1 MARRIIEDTVEQAAL
16 DWYRD
21 LGWDIAHGPDISP
34 GGSTPERESY
44 SEVVLVHR
52 LYDSLTR
59 INRNV
64 PVDGIDEAVRQIMH
78 EPHPSLTRNNR
89 HFHKMLI
96 DGVTVEYANSDGETE
111 RKIVWIID
119 FDNPSNNDWLVV
131 NQFTVVGD
139 QERRPDIVCFINGL
153 PIAVIELKNPTDP
166 DATLRGAYNQ
176 LQTYKNQISSLFT
189 FNELLVIADGVEA
202 RVGSLTSD
210 WDRFMPWRVVED
222 EKDLRPPLELELPTL
237 VNGLVEKTRLLS
249 FLRDFIVYHQNGD
262 DLVKIIAGYHQY
274 HATLE
279 AVDATVYA
287 SGEQGDGR
295 IGVIWHTQGSGK
307 SLTMVFY
314 ARAIALHKSMKNP
327 TIVVL
332 TDRQDLD
339 NQLFAT
345 FSDSK
350 DLLRQTP
357 KQATERHG
365 SPTGLRELLT
375 RDSGGVVFTTVQKFM
390 PSKDENRMPELCG
403 RKNLIIIADEAHRS
417 QYDFIDGFARH
428 LRDALPNASFI
439 GFTGTPIEVD
449 DRNTQAV
456 FGDYVSVYDMKRAQ
470 ADGAVVPIHFESR
483 IALLNLDDDAM
494 ATIDEEF
501 EEVTEGEDTPDKE
514 KLKTKWATLEAL
526 VGSDDRIANVVD
538 DLLSHWGSRLEIIDG
553 KAMIVCMSRR
563 ICVDMYKAICARN
576 PDWHSDD
583 DDQGRIKVVMTGS
596 ASDPEDWQGHIRNK
610 ERRNRLANRFRDP
623 KDDMQIVIVRDMWL
637 TGFSASSLNTMYVDK
652 PMRGHGLMQ
661 AIARVNRVF
670 KDKPGGL
677 IVDYIGLADPL
688 RKAVLTYTDS
698 GGKGEIALDI
708 SKAAAV
714 LVDKHGVISTMFHGF
729 DWSDYSGSDRTARL
743 QCLLNAQNHILGLG
757 DGKNRYNEAIYLLNK
772 SYAIAKTTDEAE
784 DLRDDIVFFRDV
796 HGRLNTRSAAARD
809 PGEIDSAIR
818 QLVSDA
824 ILPGEVIDVF
834 EAAGLKQPDISI
846 LDDEFLA
853 EIQRMPHRNLA
864 VELLEKLLKGELRQ
878 RRKINLVQEK
888 IFSDMLNNVLI
899 RYRNRGMDTLQVI
912 EDLIELAKKLR
923 EASARG
929 DDLGLDFA
937 ELAFYDALETNDS
950 AVAVLGD
957 EILKTIAREVAKTIR
972 NSTTIDW
979 TMREE
984 VQAQMRVLVKRILK
998 KYGYPPDNAKKATDT
1013 VLEQAKLMASELA
1026 KGKLTSEEE

>member
-1 MARRIIEDTVEQAAL
+1 MVEMKYSEDEVEHATL

-21 LGWDIAHGPDISP
+21 LCWDIAHGPDISP
-34 GGSTPERESY
+34 GGTRPERESY
-44 SEVVLVHR
+44 SEVVLLDR

-59 INRNV
+59 INSNI
-64 PVDGIDEAVRQIMH
+64 PADGIEDAVRQIMH
-78 EPHPSLTRNNR
+78 EPYSSQTLNNR

-96 DGVTVEYANSDGETE
+96 DGVTVEYTNSDDEIE

-119 FDNPSNNDWLVV
+119 FDNPSKNDWLAV
-131 NQFTVVGD
+131 NQFTVIGIK
-139 QERRPDIVCFINGL
+139 ERRPDIVCFINGL
-153 PIAVIELKNPTDP
+153 PLAVIELKNPTDP
-166 DATLRGAYNQ
+166 DATLRSAYNQ
-176 LQTYKNQISSLFT
+176 LKTYKNQISSLFT

-202 RVGSLTSD
+202 RVGSLTSG

-237 VNGLVEKTRLLS
+237 VNGLFEKNRLLT
-249 FLRDFIVYHQNGD
+249 FLRDFIVFHENGE

-279 AVDATVYA
+279 AVDATIYA
-287 SGEQGDGR
+287 SGKQGDGR

-314 ARAIALHKSMKNP
+314 ARMIALHKSMKNP

-357 KQATERHG
+357 KQATERQG
-365 SPTGLRELLT
+365 STTGLRELLT
-375 RDSGGVVFTTVQKFM
+375 RDSGGVVFTTIQKFM
-390 PSKDENRMPELCG
+390 PSKEESRMPELCG

-439 GFTGTPIEVD
+439 GFTGTPIDAD
-449 DRNTQAV
+449 DRNTEAV
-456 FGDYVSVYDMKRAQ
+456 FGDYVSIYDMKRAQ

-483 IALLNLDDDAM
+483 IAFLNLDDDAM
-494 ATIDEEF
+494 ATIDEDF
-501 EEVTEGEDTPDKE
+501 EEITEGEENLVKE
-514 KLKTKWATLEAL
+514 KIKGKWATLEAL
-526 VGSDDRIANVVD
+526 VGSDDRIANLVD
-538 DLLSHWGSRLEIIDG
+538 DLLLHWGSRLEIIDG

-563 ICVDMYKAICARN
+563 ICVAMYNAITARN
-576 PDWHSDD
+576 PDWHSDN
-583 DDQGRIKVVMTGS
+583 DDQGRIKVVMSGA
-596 ASDPEDWQGHIRNK
+596 ASDQAEWQGHIRNK
-610 ERRNRLANRFRDP
+610 SQRDRLANRFRNP
-623 KDDMQIVIVRDMWL
+623 NDDLQIVIVRDMWL
-637 TGFSASSLNTMYVDK
+637 TGFSASSLNTMYIDK

-670 KDKPGGL
+670 RDKPGGL
-677 IVDYIGLADPL
+677 VVDYIGLADPL
-688 RKAVLTYTDS
+688 RKAVLKYTDS

-708 SKAAAV
+708 GKAADV
-714 LVDKHGVISTMFHGF
+714 LVEKHGVITAMFHGF
-729 DWSDYSGSDRTARL
+729 DWSVYHETDRTARL
-743 QCLLNAQNHILGLG
+743 QCLLSAQNHILGLE

-772 SYAIAKTTDEAE
+772 AYTIAKTTEDAE

-796 HGRLNTRSAAARD
+796 HGRLNTRSSSARD

-824 ILPGEVIDVF
+824 IQPGEVIDVF

-912 EDLIELAKKLR
+912 NDLIELAKKMR

-957 EILKTIAREVAKTIR
+957 EILKTIARDVAKIIR
-972 NSTTIDW
+972 SSTTIDW

-1013 VLEQAKLMASELA
+1013 VLEQAKLMASELSSA
-1026 KGKLTSEEE
+1026 

>member
-1 MARRIIEDTVEQAAL
+1 MTKIIEDTVEQATL
-16 DWYRD
+16 EWFQD
-21 LGWDIAHGPDISP
+21 LGWEIGHGPDLSP
-34 GGSTPERESY
+34 GGEKPERPSY
-44 SEVVLVHR
+44 NDVILIERLRSSLSKINPEVSQKGIEEAIRQILHEPYPS
-52 LYDSLTR
+52 LY
-59 INRNV
+59 RNNQYFHLLLS
-64 PVDGIDEAVRQIMH
+64 DGI
-78 EPHPSLTRNNR
+78 
-89 HFHKMLI
+89 
-96 DGVTVEYANSDGETE
+96 TVEYQNRDGETV
-111 RKIVWIID
+111 RRIVWIID
-119 FDNPSNNDWLVV
+119 YKEPTNNDWLAL
-131 NQFTVVGD
+131 NQFTVVGE
-139 QERRPDIVCFINGL
+139 QKRRPDIVCFINGI

-166 DATLRGAYNQ
+166 EATLRSAYNQ
-176 LQTYKNQISSLFT
+176 LQTYKNQISGLFT

-202 RVGSLTSD
+202 RVGSLTAG
-210 WDRFMPWRVVED
+210 WDRFMPWRVIED
-222 EKDLRPPLELELPTL
+222 ENDLRPPLELELPTL
-237 VNGLVEKTRLLS
+237 VNGMFEKTRLLS
-249 FLRDFIVYHQNGD
+249 FIRDFILFHEDDD
-262 DLVKIIAGYHQY
+262 DLIKIIAGYHQY

-279 AVDATVYA
+279 AVNATVYA

-314 ARAIALHKSMKNP
+314 SRVIALHKDMKNP

-339 NQLFAT
+339 NQLFST
-345 FSDSK
+345 FSESQ

-357 KQATERHG
+357 TQAKERQG
-365 SPTGLRELLT
+365 SPFGLRELLT
-375 RDSGGVVFTTVQKFM
+375 RDSGGVVFTTIQKFM
-390 PSKDENRMPELCG
+390 PNKGENRMPELCS

-483 IALLNLDDDAM
+483 IALLNLDNDAM
-494 ATIDEEF
+494 ATIDEDF
-501 EEVTEGEDTPDKE
+501 EEVTEGEESTEKE

-526 VGSDDRIANVVD
+526 VGSEDRIANLVD
-538 DLLSHWGSRLEIIDG
+538 DLLAHWNSRLEIIDG

-576 PDWHSDD
+576 PSWASNDD
-583 DDQGRIKVVMTGS
+583 DTGKIKVVMTGS
-596 ASDPEDWQGHIRNK
+596 ASDPEDWQEHIRNK
-610 ERRNRLANRFRDP
+610 IRRNRLANRFRDP
-623 KDDMQIVIVRDMWL
+623 NDDLQIVIVRDMWL

-688 RKAVLTYTDS
+688 RKAVLIYTDS
-698 GGKGEIALDI
+698 GGKGDVALDI
-708 SKAAAV
+708 GKAAEV
-714 LVDKHGVISTMFHGF
+714 LVEKHGVITSMFHGF
-729 DWSDYSGSDRTARL
+729 IWTDYLEGDRTAKL
-743 QCLLNAQNHILGLG
+743 QCLLNAQNHILGLE
-757 DGKNRYNEAIYLLNK
+757 DGKNRYNESIYLLNK
-772 SYAIAKTTDEAE
+772 SYAIAKTTSEAE
-784 DLRDDIVFFRDV
+784 QLRDDIVFFRDV

-824 ILPGEVIDVF
+824 IQPGEVIDVF
-834 EAAGLKQPDISI
+834 EAAGLKKPDISI

-878 RRKINLVQEK
+878 RRRVNLVQQR
-888 IFSDMLNNVLI
+888 IFSEMLESVLI

-912 EDLIELAKKLR
+912 EDLIQLAKDMR
-923 EASARG
+923 EAAARG
-929 DDLGLDFA
+929 EDLGLDHA

-950 AVAVLGD
+950 AVEVLGD
-957 EILKTIAREVAKTIR
+957 EILKTIARDVASTIR
-972 NSTTIDW
+972 NSTKIDW
-979 TMREE
+979 TMRPD
-984 VQAQMRVLVKRILK
+984 VQAKMRVLVKRILK
-998 KYGYPPDNAKKATDT
+998 KYGYPPDKRKKATDT

-1026 KGKLTSEEE
+1026 SA

>member
-1 MARRIIEDTVEQAAL
+1 MTQRIIEDTVEQATL
-16 DWYRD
+16 GWLGT

-34 GGSTPERESY
+34 GGSSPERESY
-44 SEVVLVHR
+44 SEVVLIRR

-59 INRNV
+59 INS
-64 PVDGIDEAVRQIMH
+64 GIPTSGIEEALRQIIH
-78 EPHPSLTRNNR
+78 EPHPTLTRNNR

-96 DGVTVEYANSDGETE
+96 DGVTVEYANADGEIE
-111 RKIVWIID
+111 RKIVWVVD
-119 FDNPSNNDWLVV
+119 FDNPSNNDWLAV
-131 NQFTVVGD
+131 NQFTVVED

-166 DATLRGAYNQ
+166 NATLRSAYNQ
-176 LQTYKNQISSLFT
+176 LQTYKNQITSLFT

-202 RVGSLTSD
+202 RVGSLTSG

-237 VNGLVEKTRLLS
+237 VNGLFEKSRLLS
-249 FLRDFIVYHQNGD
+249 FLRDFIVFHQSGD
-262 DLVKIIAGYHQY
+262 DQVNKIIAGYHQY

-279 AVDATVYA
+279 AVDATIYA

-314 ARAIALHKSMKNP
+314 ARMIALHKEMKNP

-345 FSDSK
+345 FSDSQ

-357 KQATERHG
+357 KQAKERQG
-365 SPTGLRELLT
+365 SPRGLRELLT

-390 PSKDENRMPELCG
+390 PRKDESRMPELCA
-403 RKNLIIIADEAHRS
+403 RKNLVIIADEAHRS
-417 QYDFIDGFARH
+417 QYDFINGFARH

-494 ATIDEEF
+494 ATIDEDF
-501 EEVTEGEDTPDKE
+501 EEVTEGEEGTDKE

-526 VGSDDRIANVVD
+526 VGSEDRVANLVD
-538 DLLSHWGSRLEIIDG
+538 DLLEHWKSRLEIIDG

-563 ICVDMYKAICARN
+563 ICVDMYNAICARK
-576 PDWHSDD
+576 PDWASSD
-583 DDQGRIKVVMTGS
+583 DDQGRIKVMMTGS
-596 ASDPEDWQGHIRNK
+596 ASDPEDWQEHIRNK
-610 ERRNRLANRFRDP
+610 ARKDRLANRFRDP
-623 KDDMQIVIVRDMWL
+623 NDDMQIVIVRDMWL

-688 RKAVLTYTDS
+688 RKAVLIYTDS
-698 GGKGEIALDI
+698 GGKGDIALDI
-708 SKAAAV
+708 SKAASV
-714 LVDKHGVISTMFHGF
+714 LVEKHEVITIMFHDF
-729 DWSDYSGSDRTARL
+729 DWTDYSSDDRTARL
-743 QCLLNAQNHILGLG
+743 QCLLNAQNHILGLE
-757 DGKNRYNEAIYLLNK
+757 DGKNRYNESIYLLNK
-772 SYAIAKTTDEAE
+772 SYAIAKTTPEAE
-784 DLRDDIVFFRDV
+784 QLRDDIVFFRDV

-824 ILPGEVIDVF
+824 IQPGEVIDVF
-834 EAAGLKQPDISI
+834 EAAGLKRPDISI

-878 RRKINLVQEK
+878 RRRVNLVQQR
-888 IFSDMLNNVLI
+888 IFSEMLESVLI

-912 EDLIELAKKLR
+912 EDLIELAKKMR

-929 DDLGLDFA
+929 EDLGLDHA

-950 AVAVLGD
+950 AVEVLGD
-957 EILKTIAREVAKTIR
+957 EILKTIARDVAKIIR

-998 KYGYPPDNAKKATDT
+998 KYGYPPDKRKKATET

-1026 KGKLTSEEE
+1026 SA